1 MSLSLNKDPFTVF
14 NSELVWDC
22 FIAAGYIYLSVHS
35 YTYGCVGGVT
45 IIKKIII
52 NLRVGVWEGLGRE
65 YLTEAIRRKR
75 NRESKIILF

>member
-1 MSLSLNKDPFTVF
+1 M
-14 NSELVWDC
+14 
-22 FIAAGYIYLSVHS
+22 SVHS